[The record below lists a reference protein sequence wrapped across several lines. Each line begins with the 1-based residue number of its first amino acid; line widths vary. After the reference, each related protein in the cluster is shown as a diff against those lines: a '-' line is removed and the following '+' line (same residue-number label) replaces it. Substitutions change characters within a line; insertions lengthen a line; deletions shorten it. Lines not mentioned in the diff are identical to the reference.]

1 MKKKAL
7 LALGSLAT
15 TAFILTGCTD
25 TGAPAP
31 VPEASETGGG
41 ELQTVRVA
49 ALPITE
55 TGAIWAADEAGIF
68 ADHGLDIEVIP
79 AQGGAQAIPALLSGD
94 IDFAIGQPFGTF
106 RADLQDL
113 GVVMIGNYSPTF
125 ATGDDTSGVVAL
137 ADSGIASPKDL
148 AGKRVSVN
156 SLGAAGD
163 VTIMGAVEAD
173 GGDPFAVQ
181 FVEVAFPDAPAQLEA
196 GNIDAAWVPNPFM
209 SQVVNAGGVLVTHPF
224 QDTIPGLTTLTTITT
239 ETLVEDDPELV
250 DAFAEAM
257 KEALTYANENPEALQ
272 EAVVT
277 AMDLPA
283 EAAANI
289 LFPVYSFELK
299 RSDLEALAEMGV
311 KYKVLP
317 ELPDFDRIVQQH

>member
-1 MKKKAL
+1 MGTAVVAAL
-7 LALGSLAT
+7 
-15 TAFILTGCTD
+15 ILTGCTD
-25 TGAPAP
+25 SGAPTEPDTTNSA
-31 VPEASETGGG
+31 AG
-41 ELQTVRVA
+41 ELKAVRVA

-55 TGAIWAADEAGIF
+55 TAAIWAADEAGIF

-125 ATGDDTSGVVAL
+125 PTGDDTSGVVAL
-137 ADSGIASPKDL
+137 AGSGITSPKDL
-148 AGKRVSVN
+148 EGKRVSVN

-173 GGDPFAVQ
+173 GGDPSTVQ
-181 FVEVAFPDAPAQLEA
+181 FVEVPFPDAPAQLEA

-209 SQVVNAGGVLVTHPF
+209 SQVVDGGGVLVTHPF

-239 ETLVEDDPELV
+239 EVMIEEDPELV
-250 DAFAEAM
+250 DAFAAAM
-257 KEALTYANENPEALQ
+257 KEALAFANDNPEAQ
-272 EAVVT
+272 QAAVVA

-311 KYKVLP
+311 KYNVLP
-317 ELPDFDRIVQQH
+317 ELPDFDRIVQQY